1 VHGVIFLGDCVITA
15 SHDRTIK
22 VLLLTTALLPGL
34 FNCCFQLWD
43 CRRRTCITTVTTG
56 SRGVYGMAVVGNELV
71 TSVGNSLCAWD
82 LRQLS
87 AGAFDSS
94 SFQTFDVM
102 ALSISLSSFAHF
114 GYATLMLFQAL
125 QPTASRA
132 STLRWNPSQARATAS

>member
-1 VHGVIFLGDCVITA
+1 MHGVIFLGDCVITA

-87 AGAFDSS
+87 AGAVASKQS
-94 SFQTFDVM
+94 MLWRFQFHCLLLLTSVM
-102 ALSISLSSFAHF
+102 
-114 GYATLMLFQAL
+114 
-125 QPTASRA
+125 P
-132 STLRWNPSQARATAS
+132 P